1 MSFSFFFTFY
11 LSCSFIL
18 SLREINENH
27 SQNGDTASQ
36 LTAHIQTLRSE
47 VDKLRTNLAA
57 AEKESQEKSQQFA
70 QEEKC
75 IREENIRLQR
85 KLQLEVERREALCR
99 HLSESESSLEME
111 EERLFNENVYGMG
124 ARQRTISSPAPSPSN
139 SRPLS
144 PGVTNRCYA
153 CGQIFVS
160 TISFSHI
167 IDTFLMAL
175 RSIVFSESSDK

>member
-1 MSFSFFFTFY
+1 M
-11 LSCSFIL
+11 
-18 SLREINENH
+18 
-27 SQNGDTASQ
+27 
-36 LTAHIQTLRSE
+36 TAHIQTLRSE